1 MILSMADHDLR
12 SIEVQIE
19 IAAPAEAVWRALIEP
34 VELVRWFPVEARVIP
49 GVDGSMWLSWGAP
62 IVADSRIV
70 IWKPNRHLRTVE
82 TRPLGVLLQPGGTYI
97 PPRTLD
103 YYIEPFDGKTVL
115 RLMHSGF
122 GSGSYWEELCSAVQ
136 RGWEFQLRSL
146 RHYLERHAGTDRYIA
161 CVRRSLHRPV
171 KEVWNRFMGPEGLL
185 GAGLLEDAKEG
196 DDYSIRTA
204 TGDGLEGVV
213 LIHDPPKQFAVTV
226 TNWSDSLFRIYL
238 VEAVT
243 GVLEANLW
251 LGTYRMPRADVA
263 AFEQRWKSLLE
274 QSLD

>member
-1 MILSMADHDLR
+1 
-12 SIEVQIE
+12 
-19 IAAPAEAVWRALIEP
+19 
-34 VELVRWFPVEARVIP
+34 
-49 GVDGSMWLSWGAP
+49 
-62 IVADSRIV
+62 
-70 IWKPNRHLRTVE
+70 
-82 TRPLGVLLQPGGTYI
+82 
-97 PPRTLD
+97 
-103 YYIEPFDGKTVL
+103 
-115 RLMHSGF
+115 
-122 GSGSYWEELCSAVQ
+122 
-136 RGWEFQLRSL
+136 
-146 RHYLERHAGTDRYIA
+146 
-161 CVRRSLHRPV
+161 
-171 KEVWNRFMGPEGLL
+171 MGPEGLL
-185 GAGLLEDAKEG
+185 GAGLLEHAKEG